1 MCVRLSRRQT
11 ALAGTYFLYGRAF
24 VAIRLTLAGWCSGR
38 VLWKRKKEK
47 KRGSFANVIH
57 QASLAHLLAS
67 THPASG
73 RLCEG
78 LRCRSSCLLSF
89 GTFWLAA
96 RIGSSSS
103 TPTGLP
109 GCGRCRSPLPRP
121 GVHRETRVQN
131 SPVTRERLFAARIA
145 GDEAAPAEEKEP

>member
-1 MCVRLSRRQT
+1 MRASVEK
-11 ALAGTYFLYGRAF
+11 ANGTRGHVLLVWEGFRGDPPH
-24 VAIRLTLAGWCSGR
+24 VGWVVQRKSS
-38 VLWKRKKEK
+38 LEKKERK